1 MKDVWFVV
9 YETSYD
15 TVLLKEVITK
25 FVGGFP
31 EKKDAQAFLKL
42 KKREKADFIK
52 RGWISFFIEERPLF
66 R

>member
-1 MKDVWFVV
+1 MKDIWYVV

-15 TVLLKEVITK
+15 VDSLKEVLTN

-31 EKKDAQAFLKL
+31 EEEDAQAFLKL
-42 KKREKADFIK
+42 KKREKADLIK
-52 RGWISFFIEERPLF
+52 RGWIKFFIEERPLF